1 MPDRTGGSDFTL
13 FNFTLTFPCRGA
25 VGGDD
30 AFAALEGFGD
40 DKTEVLGEGWENEDV
55 TPVPDFLELV
65 TKGATDNAK
74 VYWTLII
81 ICGIGWLAR
90 RIARWM
96 GGAGISEGGGGRGF

>member
-1 MPDRTGGSDFTL
+1 MPDCTGGCNFAL
-13 FNFTLTFPCRGA
+13 FNFALAFPRRGA

-30 AFAALEGFGD
+30 GFAALEGFGD
-40 DKTEVLGEGWENEDV
+40 DKTEVLGEGRENKDV
-55 TPVPDFLELV
+55 APGPDFLELV

-81 ICGIGWLAR
+81 ICGIRWLAR

-96 GGAGISEGGGGRGF
+96 GGAGISGGGGGRGF